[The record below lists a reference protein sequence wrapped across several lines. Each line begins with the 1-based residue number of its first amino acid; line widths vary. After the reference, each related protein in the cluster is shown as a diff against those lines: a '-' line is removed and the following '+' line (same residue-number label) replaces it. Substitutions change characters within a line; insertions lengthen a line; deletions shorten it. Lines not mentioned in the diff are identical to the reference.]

1 MLFKLS
7 IKNMKKSLKDY
18 AIYFITLVLGV
29 AVFYMF
35 NSLDSQEAMLQVSSS
50 TKQMIQLMI
59 NMLSMV
65 SVFIAVILG
74 LLIVYANNFLINR
87 RKKEFG
93 IYMTLGMGKRQISK
107 ILFIETIFVG
117 IISLAIGLV
126 LGIFASQFMSILVA
140 KLFQADMSKFE
151 FVFSKDACIKTCIY
165 FAVMYLAVLLFN
177 AFTISRYKLINLLT
191 AVKKNE
197 QIKMKNPIV
206 CIIVFIIAAVG
217 LGYAYW
223 MVTKGIF
230 SMKDINETTRAIGLS
245 VLIGVIGTILTF
257 WSFSGL
263 ILKLVQAK
271 RSTYLKGTN
280 MFVLRQLHNKIN
292 TTVISMSVICLMLFM
307 TITALSSS
315 IALKNSMQADVE
327 KMTPVDLNLC
337 KTAYLPEKTVDSNG
351 KEISYTKELRED
363 SQKAISYTLTENGFD
378 MKNLKDVIEVPIY
391 EKDGFTWEETLGKTS
406 NPIKEQYPRMKL
418 DTLEQIMKLSD
429 YNKIAK
435 LYGNEQYSLKED
447 EYIIVCNYEGIAN
460 IRNFGLRENTI
471 INLNG
476 KEYKPKYNECKD
488 GFIQISTSKTNVG
501 IILVPD
507 SCNLGKKEQKL
518 WFLAANYNAKTDEE
532 KEQIGKMFTRD
543 ESNLLQKL
551 NSQNSTLEGETKISI
566 IESSVGLSI
575 IIVFIAIYLGIIFL
589 IASCAILALKQL
601 TESSDNKQRYVILRK
616 IGCDEKMINQAL
628 FRQIGIF
635 FGLPLVLAIIH
646 SIFGIQFA
654 MSIFET
660 LASKEQ
666 LLPSI
671 IVTAIV
677 IGIIYGCY
685 FLATYIGSKN
695 IIKDEE

>member
-50 TKQMIQLMI
+50 TKQMIKLMI

-351 KEISYTKELRED
+351 KEIPYTKELRED

-378 MKNLKDVIEVPIY
+378 MKDLKDVIEVPIY

-406 NPIKEQYPRMKL
+406 NQIKEQYPRMKL

-476 KEYKPKYNECKD
+476 KEYKPKHNECKD

-543 ESNLLQKL
+543 ESNLLQNL

>member
-7 IKNMKKSLKDY
+7 IKNMKKSFKDY

-35 NSLDSQEAMLQVSSS
+35 NSIDSQEAMLQVSSS
-50 TKQMIQLMI
+50 TKQMIKLMI
-59 NMLSMV
+59 NMLGMV

-107 ILFIETIFVG
+107 ILLIETVFVG
-117 IISLAIGLV
+117 IISLAIGLI

-151 FVFSKDACIKTCIY
+151 FVFSQNACIKTCIY

-177 AFTISRYKLINLLT
+177 ALTISRYKLINLLT
-191 AVKKNE
+191 AIKKNE

-223 MVTKGIF
+223 EVTKGIF
-230 SMKDINETTRAIGLS
+230 NMTNVNDTTRAIGIS
-245 VLIGVIGTILTF
+245 VLLGVVGTILIF

-263 ILKLVQAK
+263 ILRLVQAK
-271 RSTYLKGTN
+271 KSTYLKGTN

-315 IALKNSMQADVE
+315 IALKNSMQADLE
-327 KMTPVDLNLC
+327 KMTPVDLNLY
-337 KTAYLPEKTVDSNG
+337 KTANLPEKTVNSNG
-351 KEISYTKELRED
+351 KEITYTQELQED
-363 SQKAISYTLTENGFD
+363 SKQTISYTLTQNGFD
-378 MKNLKDVIEVPIY
+378 MNNLKDVIETPIY
-391 EKDGFTWEETLGKTS
+391 VLDGLTWETTLGNAFNQVKKQF
-406 NPIKEQYPRMKL
+406 PMMKL
-418 DTLEQIMKLSD
+418 ETPEQVMKISD

-435 LYGNEQYSLKED
+435 LYGNEQYSLEDD
-447 EYIIVCNYEGIAN
+447 EYIIICNYENIAN
-460 IRNFGLRENTI
+460 IRNLGLKENTV
-471 INLNG
+471 INL
-476 KEYKPKYNECKD
+476 KEKNYKPKYNECKD
-488 GFIQISTSKTNVG
+488 GFIQISTSHTNVG

-507 SCNLGKKEQKL
+507 SCNLGEKEQNL
-518 WFLAANYNAKTDEE
+518 WFLAANYNAKTDDEKKKIEE
-532 KEQIGKMFTRD
+532 NFSRED
-543 ESNLLQKL
+543 SSLVQKL
-551 NSQNSTLEGETKISI
+551 NNKNSTLDGESKISI
-566 IESSVGLSI
+566 VEASVGLST

-601 TESSDNKQRYVILRK
+601 TESSDNRQRYIILRK

>member
-7 IKNMKKSLKDY
+7 IKNMKKSFKDY

-35 NSLDSQEAMLQVSSS
+35 NSIDSQEAMLQVSSS
-50 TKQMIQLMI
+50 TKQMIKLMI
-59 NMLSMV
+59 NMLGMV

-107 ILFIETIFVG
+107 ILLIETVLVG
-117 IISLAIGLV
+117 IISLAIGLI

-151 FVFSKDACIKTCIY
+151 FVFSQNACIKTCIY

-191 AVKKNE
+191 AIKKNE

-223 MVTKGIF
+223 EVTKEIF
-230 SMKDINETTRAIGLS
+230 NMTNVNDTTRAIGIS
-245 VLIGVIGTILTF
+245 VLLGVVGTILIF

-263 ILKLVQAK
+263 ILRLVQAK
-271 RSTYLKGTN
+271 KSTYLKGTN

-315 IALKNSMQADVE
+315 IALKNSMQADLE
-327 KMTPVDLNLC
+327 KMTPVDLNLY
-337 KTAYLPEKTVDSNG
+337 KTANLPEKTVDSNG
-351 KEISYTKELRED
+351 KEITYTQELQED
-363 SQKAISYTLTENGFD
+363 SKQTISYTLTQNGFD
-378 MKNLKDVIEVPIY
+378 MNNLKDVIETPIY
-391 EKDGFTWEETLGKTS
+391 VLDGLTWETTLGNAFNQVKKQF
-406 NPIKEQYPRMKL
+406 PMMKL
-418 DTLEQIMKLSD
+418 ETPEQVMKISD

-435 LYGNEQYSLKED
+435 LYGNEQYSLEDD
-447 EYIIVCNYEGIAN
+447 EYIIICNYENIAN
-460 IRNFGLRENTI
+460 IRNLGLKENTV
-471 INLNG
+471 INL
-476 KEYKPKYNECKD
+476 KEKNYKPKYNECKD
-488 GFIQISTSKTNVG
+488 GFIQISTSHTNVG

-507 SCNLGKKEQKL
+507 SCNLGEKEQNL
-518 WFLAANYNAKTDEE
+518 WFLAANYNAKTDDEKKKIEE
-532 KEQIGKMFTRD
+532 NFSRED
-543 ESNLLQKL
+543 SSLVQKL
-551 NSQNSTLEGETKISI
+551 NNKNSTLDGESKISI
-566 IESSVGLSI
+566 VEASVGLST

-601 TESSDNKQRYVILRK
+601 TESSDNRQRYIILRK

>member
-7 IKNMKKSLKDY
+7 IKNMKKSFKDY

-50 TKQMIQLMI
+50 TKQMIKLMI
-59 NMLSMV
+59 NMLGMV

-245 VLIGVIGTILTF
+245 VLLGVIGTILMF

-337 KTAYLPEKTVDSNG
+337 KTAYLPAKTVDSNG
-351 KEISYTKELRED
+351 KKISYTKELQED
-363 SQKAISYTLTENGFD
+363 SQRAISYTLTENGFD
-378 MKNLKDVIEVPIY
+378 MKDLKDVIEVPIY

-406 NPIKEQYPRMKL
+406 NQIKEQYPRMKL

-435 LYGNEQYSLKED
+435 LYGNEQYSLKND
-447 EYIIVCNYEGIAN
+447 EYIIICNYEGIAN
-460 IRNFGLRENTI
+460 IRNFGLREKTI

-507 SCNLGKKEQKL
+507 SCNFSEKEQKL

-566 IESSVGLSI
+566 IESSVGLST

>member
-35 NSLDSQEAMLQVSSS
+35 NSLDNQEAMLQVSSS
-50 TKQMIQLMI
+50 TKQMIKLMI

-197 QIKMKNPIV
+197 RIKMKNPIV

-351 KEISYTKELRED
+351 KEIPYTKELRED

-476 KEYKPKYNECKD
+476 KEYKPKHNECKD

-507 SCNLGKKEQKL
+507 SCNLGEKEQKL

-543 ESNLLQKL
+543 ESNLLQNL

>member
-1 MLFKLS
+1 
-7 IKNMKKSLKDY
+7 
-18 AIYFITLVLGV
+18 
-29 AVFYMF
+29 MF

-245 VLIGVIGTILTF
+245 VLIGVIGTILIF

-363 SQKAISYTLTENGFD
+363 SQKAISYTLTENGFG
-378 MKNLKDVIEVPIY
+378 MKDLKDVIEVPIY

-406 NPIKEQYPRMKL
+406 NHIKEQYPRMKL

-543 ESNLLQKL
+543 ESNLLQNL

>member
-7 IKNMKKSLKDY
+7 IKNIKKSFKDY
-18 AIYFITLVLGV
+18 AIYFITLVLSV

-59 NMLSMV
+59 NMLGMV
-65 SVFIAVILG
+65 SIFIAVILG

-93 IYMTLGMGKRQISK
+93 IYMTLGMGKGQISK

-151 FVFSKDACIKTCIY
+151 FVFSKDACVKTCIY
-165 FAVMYLAVLLFN
+165 FAVMYVAVLLFN

-197 QIKMKNPIV
+197 QIKMKNPIA

-230 SMKDINETTRAIGLS
+230 SMKDINETTRAVGIS
-245 VLIGVIGTILTF
+245 VLLGVVGTILMF

-315 IALKNSMQADVE
+315 FALKNSMQADVE
-327 KMTPVDLNLC
+327 KMTPVDLNLY
-337 KTAYLPEKTVDSNG
+337 KTAYLPEKIVDSNG
-351 KEISYTKELRED
+351 KETTYTEELKED
-363 SQKAISYTLTENGFD
+363 SQKAISYTLAKNGFD

-391 EKDGFTWEETLGKTS
+391 EEDEFTWEETLGGS
-406 NPIKEQYPRMKL
+406 SEQVKKQFPMMKL
-418 DTLEQIMKLSD
+418 DTLEQIMKISD

-435 LYGNEQYSLKED
+435 LYGNEQYSLEDD
-447 EYIIVCNYEGIAN
+447 EYIIICNYENISN
-460 IRNFGLRENTI
+460 IRNLGLKENTV
-471 INLNG
+471 INLKG
-476 KEYKPKYNECKD
+476 KNYKPKYNECKD
-488 GFIQISTSKTNVG
+488 GFIQISTSETNVG

-507 SCNLGKKEQKL
+507 NCNCSEKEQKL
-518 WFLAANYNAKTDEE
+518 WFLVANYNAKTDEE
-532 KEQIGKMFTRD
+532 KEQIEKILTSD
-543 ESNLLQKL
+543 ESSLVQKL
-551 NSQNSTLEGETKISI
+551 NNENNTLGGITKISI
-566 IESSVGLSI
+566 IESSVGLST

-601 TESSDNKQRYVILRK
+601 TESSDNRQRYIILRK